1 MGSWGIHQHLKP
13 RAFRGSGFG
22 MLEKKIEENKGN
34 ALESAAIEGDSPVLE
49 IQIEFRMY
57 PSSTE
62 HEEFRVNLPGPP
74 GKAKYDLSPIVY
86 PVP

>member
-1 MGSWGIHQHLKP
+1 M
-13 RAFRGSGFG
+13 
-22 MLEKKIEENKGN
+22 EN
-34 ALESAAIEGDSPVLE
+34 AATEGDSPVLE
-49 IQIEFRMY
+49 IPSEFRMY